1 MRYRS
6 HDLQYNSVLKCFPL
20 FNYFLG
26 CINSDEVTVPMPL
39 VEQEYIQNLQEQIY
53 YLELEASYMYEF
65 DLISQHIF
73 SDNF

>member
-1 MRYRS
+1 
-6 HDLQYNSVLKCFPL
+6 
-20 FNYFLG
+20 
-26 CINSDEVTVPMPL
+26 MPL